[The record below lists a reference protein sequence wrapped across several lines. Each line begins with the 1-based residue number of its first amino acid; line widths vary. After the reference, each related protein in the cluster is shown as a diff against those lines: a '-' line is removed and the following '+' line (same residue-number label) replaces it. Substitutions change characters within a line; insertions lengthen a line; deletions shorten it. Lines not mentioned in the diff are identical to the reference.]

1 MKDLSIRDNIK
12 ITKADKGGAIVIIDV
27 DNYINEANQQ
37 INNKEFYKEIS
48 NDPTEMKVNNVI
60 KEIKSAR
67 SQDQKIATK
76 LEVQE
81 AKTPVFYMFP
91 KIHKPD
97 NPGRPMISSVNCH
110 RASLSQ
116 VSITIYNLMSKN

>member
-12 ITKADKGGAIVIIDV
+12 ITKADKCGAIVIIDV

-67 SQDQKIATK
+67 SRDQKIATK

>member
-12 ITKADKGGAIVIIDV
+12 ITKADKCGAIVIIDV

-60 KEIKSAR
+60 K
-67 SQDQKIATK
+67 DQKIATK